1 MKYIYQIAR
10 IFVGALF
17 IFSGYVKLVDPLG
30 FSYKLQEYFGP
41 GVLELE
47 FLVPFAL
54 PLAVF
59 IVIFE
64 LLLGVTLLLGFAPKF
79 TRWSL
84 LLMIIFFTFLTFYSA
99 YFNKVTDCGCFGDA
113 IPLTPWQSF
122 YKDLVLLI
130 LILFIFFKK
139 QYLKPILPKPVA
151 FIVFLVAFIV
161 SGYLSYYG
169 LNHLPIVD
177 FRPYHVGASIPESMT
192 VPEGAKKA
200 VYNYHWKF
208 NIDGEEKII
217 TTQGSYPQVEG
228 ELVDYETELVD
239 EGYIPPIHDFSLE
252 KNGEDYTERL
262 MAKPKLLMIAAY
274 NLTKSDIKGWK
285 AINPVI
291 KEAKS
296 KDYKVIIL
304 TSSGKKAQNVL
315 NEELQSELDFY
326 FADETAI
333 KTIVRSNPGLLV
345 LNKGV
350 IKQKVHWHD
359 AKDLK
364 F

>member
-10 IFVGALF
+10 IIVGALF

-47 FLVPFAL
+47 FLVPVAL

-122 YKDLVLLI
+122 YKDVILLV
-130 LILFIFFKK
+130 LILFIFFNK
-139 QYLKPILPKPVA
+139 QYLTPIMPKPLA
-151 FIVFLVAFIV
+151 FIVFLIAFVV

-169 LNHLPIVD
+169 LNHLPVVD
-177 FRPYHVGASIPESMT
+177 FRPYHIGANIPESMI
-192 VPEGAKKA
+192 VPEDAQKA
-200 VYNYHWKF
+200 VYNYHWNFKVE
-208 NIDGEEKII
+208 GEEKTI
-217 TTQGSYPQVEG
+217 TTQGSYPQVDG
-228 ELVDYETELVD
+228 ELIDYETELVE

-252 KNGEDYTERL
+252 KNGEDYTESL
-262 MAKPKLLMIAAY
+262 MAEPQLLMIASY
-274 NLTKSDIKGWK
+274 NLSKSEIEAWNSIKPL
-285 AINPVI
+285 IE
-291 KEAKS
+291 EAKS
-296 KDYKVIIL
+296 KNYKVIVL
-304 TSSGKKAQNVL
+304 TSSGVKDQKVI
-315 NEELQSELDFY
+315 NEQLQAELDFY

-345 LNKGV
+345 LNKGT

-359 AKDLK
+359 AEELE

>member
-10 IFVGALF
+10 IIVGALF

-30 FSYKLQEYFGP
+30 FSYKLEEYFGP
-41 GVLELE
+41 GVFELE
-47 FLVPFAL
+47 FLVPLAL
-54 PLAVF
+54 PLSVF

-64 LLLGVTLLLGFAPKF
+64 LLLGLTLLLGFAPKF

-99 YFNKVTDCGCFGDA
+99 FFNKVTDCGCFGDA
-113 IPLTPWQSF
+113 IPLNPWQSF
-122 YKDLVLLI
+122 YKDVILLV

-139 QYLKPILPKPVA
+139 QYLKPILPKSVA
-151 FIVFLVAFIV
+151 FVVFLIAFVV

-169 LNHLPIVD
+169 LNHLPVVD
-177 FRPYHVGASIPESMT
+177 FRPYHIGANIPESMT
-192 VPEGAKKA
+192 VPEGAQKA

-208 NIDGEEKII
+208 NIDGEEKTI
-217 TTQGSYPQVEG
+217 TTQGSYPQVDG
-228 ELVDYETELVD
+228 ELIEYETELVD

-252 KNGEDYTERL
+252 KNGEDYTEEL
-262 MAKPKLLMIAAY
+262 MAEPQLLMIASY
-274 NLTKSDIKGWK
+274 NLSKSEIEAWK
-285 AINPVI
+285 AIQPVLE
-291 KEAKS
+291 KAKS
-296 KDYKVIIL
+296 KGYKLIVL
-304 TSSGKKAQNVL
+304 TSSGIKAQNII
-315 NEELQSELDFY
+315 NEQLQTELDFY

-345 LNKGV
+345 LNKGT

-359 AKDLK
+359 AEDLE

>member
-1 MKYIYQIAR
+1 MNFLYQIAR

-17 IFSGYVKLVDPLG
+17 IFSGYVKLIDPFG
-30 FSYKLQEYFGP
+30 FSLKLEEYFGP

-113 IPLTPWQSF
+113 IPLDPWQSF
-122 YKDLVLLI
+122 YKDIILLV
-130 LILFIFFKK
+130 LILFLFFNKK
-139 QYLKPILPKPVA
+139 YLKPVFSKPLA
-151 FIVFLVAFIV
+151 FVIFLFAFVI
-161 SGYLSYYG
+161 SGYLSYFG

-177 FRPYHVGASIPESMT
+177 FRPYHVGADIPASMQ
-192 VPEGAKKA
+192 VPEGAQEA

-208 NIDGEEKII
+208 KIDGVEKTI
-217 TTQGSYPQVEG
+217 TTQGNYPQVEG
-228 ELVDYETELVD
+228 ELISYETELVD

-252 KNGEDYTERL
+252 KNGEDYTEAL
-262 MAKPKLLMIAAY
+262 MDEPKLLMIAAY
-274 NLTKSDIKGWK
+274 NLKKSESEAWDNMSPILEK
-285 AINPVI
+285 AQ
-291 KEAKS
+291 KQG
-296 KDYKVIIL
+296 YKIIVV
-304 TSSGKKAQNVL
+304 TSSAKKAQNMI
-315 NEELQSELDFY
+315 NEKVKTELDFY
-326 FADETAI
+326 FTDETAI

-345 LNKGV
+345 LKAGV
-350 IKQKVHWHD
+350 ITQKVHWHD
-359 AKDLK
+359 MRELD

>member
-10 IFVGALF
+10 IIVGALF

-47 FLVPFAL
+47 FLVPIAL

-122 YKDLVLLI
+122 YKDIILLV

-139 QYLKPILPKPVA
+139 QYLKPIMPKPLA
-151 FIVFLVAFIV
+151 FIVFLIAFIV

-169 LNHLPIVD
+169 LNHLPVVD
-177 FRPYHVGASIPESMT
+177 FRPYHVGVNIPESMK
-192 VPEGAKKA
+192 VPEDAPKA

-208 NIDGEEKII
+208 KVDGSEKII
-217 TTQGSYPQVEG
+217 TTQGNYPQVGG
-228 ELVDYETELVD
+228 ELIDYETELVD

-252 KNGEDYTERL
+252 KNGEDYTESL
-262 MAKPKLLMIAAY
+262 MAEPQLLLIAAY
-274 NLTKSDIKGWK
+274 NLSKSENDAWQSIKP
-285 AINPVI
+285 II
-291 KEAKS
+291 EEAKS
-296 KDYKVIIL
+296 KNYKVIVL
-304 TSSGKKAQNVL
+304 TSSGLKDQKVI
-315 NEELQSELDFY
+315 NEQMQSELDFY

-345 LNKGV
+345 LNKGT
-350 IKQKVHWHD
+350 IKQKKHWHD
-359 AKDLK
+359 AEDLK

>member
-10 IFVGALF
+10 VFVGALF

-47 FLVPFAL
+47 FLVPIAL

-122 YKDLVLLI
+122 YKDLVLLV
-130 LILFIFFKK
+130 LILFLFFNK
-139 QYLKPILPKPVA
+139 QYLKPIMPKPLA
-151 FIVFLVAFIV
+151 FIVFLIAFVV

-177 FRPYHVGASIPESMT
+177 FRPYHTGANIPESMN
-192 VPEGAKKA
+192 VPEGASKA
-200 VYNYHWKF
+200 VYNYHWNFK
-208 NIDGEEKII
+208 IDGKEKII
-217 TTQGSYPQVEG
+217 TTQGNYPQVDG
-228 ELVDYETELVD
+228 ELIDYETELVD

-252 KNGEDYTERL
+252 KNGEDYTDSL
-262 MAKPKLLMIAAY
+262 MTEPNLLMVAAY
-274 NLTKSDIKGWK
+274 NLTKSDIEAWK
-285 AINPVI
+285 AIKPTFE
-291 KEAKS
+291 KAKS
-296 KDYKVIIL
+296 KNYKVIIL

-315 NEELQSELDFY
+315 NEQLQTELDFY

-345 LNKGV
+345 LNEGV

-359 AKDLK
+359 VEDLK